1 MTPAQFRN
9 QHGNPTTW
17 TDSDID
23 SYQVIAETSHETR
36 LAFRMRR
43 LTYPAYQA
51 LQAIHHLSTSRTA
64 TIAGIALVV
73 FAWLAAPTVIATAF
87 MPVGLYL
94 TFAWAIDGNEKACP
108 ICRHNH
114 RTPTTA

>member
-51 LQAIHHLSTSRTA
+51 LQAIHHLSTNTVATMAGLALIAYASLTRSTA
-64 TIAGIALVV
+64 VNAALVG
-73 FAWLAAPTVIATAF
+73 I
-87 MPVGLYL
+87 GLYL
-94 TFAWAIDGNEKACP
+94 AFAWGIDGNEKACP
-108 ICRHNH
+108 ICRRN
-114 RTPTTA
+114 RRLDAA